1 MIAYE
6 FYWHDAMKGY
16 QLIGIL
22 PERRENPERITQESV
37 MNWVKKY
44 FSNNL
49 NLDDIFF
56 IQVEIET
63 ESIGVL

>member
-6 FYWHDAMKGY
+6 FYWHDVMKGY

-22 PERRENPERITQESV
+22 PERRENPERITQDSV

-44 FSNNL
+44 FSSNL